1 MQIMRCAAAIGTSID
16 SFIGTGFVFRAKT
29 FRLPLAV
36 AGGIAIFGAFGCR
49 QDGDEGNRVPV
60 AGKVTFKDGKPLT
73 RGVVIFAPDG
83 AKGNASQH
91 EPRGMIDGEGNYTIA
106 TTPSLKGVI
115 PGWYLVTIIAQEPYD
130 ESKSS
135 WDPPWLINRKYG
147 NRQTSG
153 LTAEVVEKPEPGRY
167 DFQVSK

>member
-1 MQIMRCAAAIGTSID
+1 MRGVFLNFVDRTRFGFRASC
-16 SFIGTGFVFRAKT
+16 FVFLISASAT
-29 FRLPLAV
+29 PVLL
-36 AGGIAIFGAFGCR
+36 ILSGCR
-49 QDGDEGNRVPV
+49 EPGDVGNRVPV
-60 AGKVTFKDGKPLT
+60 AGRVTFKDGKALP

-83 AKGNASQH
+83 AKGNASLH
-91 EPRGMIDGEGNYTIA
+91 EPRGMIDSEGNYKLMS
-106 TTPSLKGVI
+106 TPRLEGAL
-115 PGWYLVTIIAQEPYD
+115 PGWYVVTIISQEPYD

-153 LTAEVVEKPEPGRY
+153 LAVEVIEKADAGRY

>member
-1 MQIMRCAAAIGTSID
+1 MIRRSGKSVGWVGFIRVVAACL
-16 SFIGTGFVFRAKT
+16 F
-29 FRLPLAV
+29 LA
-36 AGGIAIFGAFGCR
+36 GCGEP
-49 QDGDEGNRVPV
+49 GDAGNRVPV
-60 AGKVTFKDGKPLT
+60 AGKVTFKDGKSLP

-83 AKGNASQH
+83 AKGNASLH
-91 EPRGMIDGEGNYTIA
+91 EPRGPIDADGNYKLS
-106 TTPSLKGVI
+106 TTPRQEGAS
-115 PGWYLVTIIAQEPYD
+115 PGWYIVTIIAQEPYD

-153 LTAEVVEKPEPGRY
+153 LAAEVIEKAEPGRY

>member
-1 MQIMRCAAAIGTSID
+1 MVHRSGNSIGSLVFVSI
-16 SFIGTGFVFRAKT
+16 VVC
-29 FRLPLAV
+29 LVLAS
-36 AGGIAIFGAFGCR
+36 CSEP
-49 QDGDEGNRVPV
+49 GDKGNRVPV
-60 AGKVTFKDGKPLT
+60 AGKVTFKDGKPLP

-83 AKGNASQH
+83 AKGNASLH
-91 EPRGMIDGEGNYTIA
+91 EPRGAIDAEGNYKLA
-106 TTPSLKGVI
+106 TTPRLDGAG
-115 PGWYLVTIIAQEPYD
+115 PGWYTVTIIAQEPYD

-153 LTAEVVEKPEPGRY
+153 LAALVIEKAEPGRY